1 MTTNVTDN
9 ELLRLIGTVKT
20 PARDPEQK
28 QRWNQGLSNLIRE
41 LRTNPAVGRD
51 AGLIAQRIAE
61 YRRTFV
67 EDPTR
72 IVLFDD

>member
-28 QRWNQGLSNLIRE
+28 ARWNQGLSSLINE

-72 IVLFDD
+72 VVLFDD

>member
-9 ELLRLIGTVKT
+9 ELLRLMGTVKT

-28 QRWNQGLSNLIRE
+28 KKWNEGLGKLISE
-41 LRTNPAVGRD
+41 LRLDPAVGRD

-61 YRRTFV
+61 YRRTFI

-72 IVLFDD
+72 VVLIDD

>member
-28 QRWNQGLSNLIRE
+28 QRWNQGLSSLIRE